1 MPGRS
6 GIRIWRLLNKESA
19 RVIAFDKDVHKPN
32 AFYIASTDFVE
43 KYPSLVAKLNA
54 SFASEGVWAEAHHE
68 EVAKAQA
75 EATGVDIEAIRR
87 FVNRSTYRVVPLDAE
102 VTKSQQ
108 AVADRFAKLGL
119 IPKPVNVSDIVWK
132 WTPGS

>member
-1 MPGRS
+1 MCTSRT
-6 GIRIWRLLNKESA
+6 
-19 RVIAFDKDVHKPN
+19 PN
-32 AFYIASTDFVE
+32 YIANTDFVE
-43 KYPSLVAKLNA
+43 KYPSLVAKLNTA
-54 SFASEGVWAEAHHE
+54 FASEGVWAESHHE

-75 EATGVDIEAIRR
+75 EATGVDIEAVRR